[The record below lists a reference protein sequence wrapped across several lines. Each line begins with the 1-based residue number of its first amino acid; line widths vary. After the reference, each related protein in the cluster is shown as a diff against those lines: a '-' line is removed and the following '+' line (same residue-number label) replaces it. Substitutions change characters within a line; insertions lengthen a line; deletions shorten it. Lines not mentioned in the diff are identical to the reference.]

1 MLLLY
6 PFRDPVVIMKPMTI
20 VDILILVGLAV
31 LILLLLVKG
40 RESRGDDRSALLLQS
55 QMNEIN
61 RTVQKQYEESMKIV
75 KDAVKGLTKM
85 EENQKLITDVS
96 KQSEDFQN
104 ILRNPKQ
111 RGILG
116 EYALEM
122 VLEKGMTPKSYKMQ
136 YQFKNGDIVDAVL
149 LIRDKIIPVDSK
161 FSLENYNRILGEVDP
176 GERERLEKVFKQ
188 DLKNRIDE
196 TAKYIRPEEGTTE
209 YAFMFIPAE
218 GIFYDLLN
226 NEVGA
231 IKSATRDLI
240 DYAISDKKVYIV
252 SPTTFYAVL
261 QSLLRAERDY
271 QMQENTQEIMKNV
284 SMLGKH
290 IGAYQEYHQ
299 KVGAHLGTV
308 VNAFNKSSKEL
319 GKIDKDVM
327 HLTGDTTNSEIE
339 LIDQPR
345 VDEE

>member
-1 MLLLY
+1 MRRMELTDVL
-6 PFRDPVVIMKPMTI
+6 V
-20 VDILILVGLAV
+20 LVGITV
-31 LILLLLVKG
+31 LILLLLVRDRYPR
-40 RESRGDDRSALLLQS
+40 REDRSELLLQN

-75 KDAVKGLTKM
+75 KDAIRGLTKM
-85 EENQKLITDVS
+85 EENQKLVADVG
-96 KQSEDFQN
+96 KQIEDFQN

-111 RGILG
+111 RGLLG

-122 VLEKGMTPKSYKMQ
+122 VLEKGMAPKSYQMQ
-136 YQFKNGDIVDAVL
+136 YQFQNGDIVDAVL
-149 LIRDKIIPVDSK
+149 FIRDKIIPIDSK
-161 FSLENYNRILGEVDP
+161 FSLENYNRIVSEVDP
-176 GERERLEKVFKQ
+176 VERERLEKTFKQ

-240 DYAISDKKVYIV
+240 DYAIGDKKVYIV

-271 QMQENTQEIMKNV
+271 QMQENTQEILKNV

-290 IGAYQEYHQ
+290 IGAYQEYHA
-299 KVGAHLGTV
+299 KVGTHLGTV

-327 HLTGDTTNSEIE
+327 RLTGKGIDAEVE
-339 LIDQPR
+339 LIDQPQ

>member
-1 MLLLY
+1 MEIA
-6 PFRDPVVIMKPMTI
+6 DV
-20 VDILILVGLAV
+20 LILVGITV
-31 LILLLLVKG
+31 LILLLLVRDRFSKG
-40 RESRGDDRSALLLQS
+40 EDRSALLLQN

-85 EENQKLITDVS
+85 EENQKLVADVG
-96 KQSEDFQN
+96 KQIEDFQN

-111 RGILG
+111 RGLLG

-122 VLEKGMTPKSYKMQ
+122 VLEKGMAPKSYKLQ
-136 YQFKNGDIVDAVL
+136 YQFRNGDIVDAVL
-149 LIRDKIIPVDSK
+149 LIRDKLVPVDSK
-161 FSLENYNRILGEVDP
+161 FSLENYNRIVGELDSN
-176 GERERLEKVFKQ
+176 ERERLEKVFKQ

-271 QMQENTQEIMKNV
+271 KMQENTQEILKNV

-290 IGAYQEYHQ
+290 IGAYQEYHT
-299 KVGAHLGTV
+299 KMGTHLGTV

-327 HLTGDTTNSEIE
+327 KLTGETTNSEVE
-339 LIDQPR
+339 LIDQPK

>member
-1 MLLLY
+1 M
-6 PFRDPVVIMKPMTI
+6 RPMEI
-20 VDILILVGLAV
+20 ADVLILVGITV
-31 LILLLLVKG
+31 LILLLLVRDKFSKG
-40 RESRGDDRSALLLQS
+40 EDRSALLLQN

-85 EENQKLITDVS
+85 EENQKLVADVG
-96 KQSEDFQN
+96 KQIEDFQN

-111 RGILG
+111 RGLLG

-122 VLEKGMTPKSYKMQ
+122 VLEKGMAPKSYKLQ
-136 YQFKNGDIVDAVL
+136 YQFRNGDIVDAVL
-149 LIRDKIIPVDSK
+149 LIRDKLVPVDSK
-161 FSLENYNRILGEVDP
+161 FSLENYNRIVGELDSN
-176 GERERLEKVFKQ
+176 ERERLEKVFKQ

-271 QMQENTQEIMKNV
+271 KMQENTQEILKNV

-290 IGAYQEYHQ
+290 IGAYQEYHA
-299 KVGAHLGTV
+299 KMGTHLGTV

-327 HLTGDTTNSEIE
+327 KLTGETTDSEVE
-339 LIDQPR
+339 LIDQPLTN
-345 VDEE
+345 EE

>member
-1 MLLLY
+1 
-6 PFRDPVVIMKPMTI
+6 
-20 VDILILVGLAV
+20 
-31 LILLLLVKG
+31 
-40 RESRGDDRSALLLQS
+40 
-55 QMNEIN
+55 
-61 RTVQKQYEESMKIV
+61 
-75 KDAVKGLTKM
+75 
-85 EENQKLITDVS
+85 
-96 KQSEDFQN
+96 
-104 ILRNPKQ
+104 
-111 RGILG
+111 
-116 EYALEM
+116 
-122 VLEKGMTPKSYKMQ
+122 
-136 YQFKNGDIVDAVL
+136 NGDIVDAVL
-149 LIRDKIIPVDSK
+149 FIRDKIIPVDSK
-161 FSLENYNRILGEVDP
+161 FSLENYNRIVEETDP

-240 DYAISDKKVYIV
+240 DYAIGDKKVYIV

-271 QMQENTQEIMKNV
+271 QMQENTQEIMQNV

-299 KVGAHLGTV
+299 KVGTHLGTV

-327 HLTGDTTNSEIE
+327 KLTGETNDLEVE

-345 VDEE
+345 IDEE

>member
-1 MLLLY
+1 M
-6 PFRDPVVIMKPMTI
+6 RPMEI
-20 VDILILVGLAV
+20 ADVLILVGITV
-31 LILLLLVKG
+31 LILLLLVRDKFSKG
-40 RESRGDDRSALLLQS
+40 EDRSALLLQN

-85 EENQKLITDVS
+85 EENQKLVADVG
-96 KQSEDFQN
+96 KQIEDFQN

-111 RGILG
+111 RGLLG

-122 VLEKGMTPKSYKMQ
+122 VLEKGMAPKSYKLQ
-136 YQFKNGDIVDAVL
+136 YQFRNGDIVDAVL
-149 LIRDKIIPVDSK
+149 LIRDKLVPVDSK
-161 FSLENYNRILGEVDP
+161 FSLENYNRIVGELDSN
-176 GERERLEKVFKQ
+176 ERERLEKVFKQ

-271 QMQENTQEIMKNV
+271 KMQENTQEILKNV

-290 IGAYQEYHQ
+290 IGAYQEYHA
-299 KVGAHLGTV
+299 KMGTHLGTV

-327 HLTGDTTNSEIE
+327 KLTGETTDSEIE
-339 LIDQPR
+339 LIDQPLTN
-345 VDEE
+345 EE

>member
-1 MLLLY
+1 MRSMELTDVL
-6 PFRDPVVIMKPMTI
+6 
-20 VDILILVGLAV
+20 ILIGITV

-40 RESRGDDRSALLLQS
+40 REPKGEDRSALLLQN

-85 EENQKLITDVS
+85 EENQKLVADVG
-96 KQSEDFQN
+96 KQIEDFQN

-111 RGILG
+111 RGLLG

-122 VLEKGMTPKSYKMQ
+122 VLEKGGMAPKSYKLQ
-136 YQFKNGDIVDAVL
+136 YQFQNGDIVDAVL
-149 LIRDKIIPVDSK
+149 FIRDKIVPVDSK
-161 FSLENYNRILGEVDP
+161 FSLENYNRIVGELDP
-176 GERERLEKVFKQ
+176 HERERLEKVFKQ

-271 QMQENTQEIMKNV
+271 KMQENTQEILKNV

-290 IGAYQEYHQ
+290 IGAYQEYHG
-299 KVGAHLGTV
+299 KVGTHLGTV
-308 VNAFNKSSKEL
+308 INAFNKSSKEL

-327 HLTGDTTNSEIE
+327 RLTGEGTNSEIE
-339 LIDQPR
+339 LIDQPH